1 MNTSQLT
8 KEEYQLIGEKLF
20 GHNYSKKTEESSKST
35 SKSPY
40 NHWLNESKK
49 YKLSKKDKHII
60 EQNLLDLTEEDKE
73 KRRRILSLI
82 QTTNQK
88 KNNKIK
94 KIRDRKEKIE
104 KSVDFLT
111 TKDKGSEIREPS
123 VASKIKESRK
133 LGIWL
138 INNGK
143 GKQGLQYLR
152 MCISLLEKNYEESH
166 SRLLSEYNLYEK
178 MREKVYFKKNSDN

>member
-1 MNTSQLT
+1 MNTLQLS
-8 KEEYQLIGEKLF
+8 KEEYELIGEKLF

-49 YKLSKKDKHII
+49 YKLSKKDKNII
-60 EQNLLDLTEEDKE
+60 EQNLLDLNEEDKV
-73 KRRRILSLI
+73 KRKRIVSLI
-82 QTTNQK
+82 QSTNEK

-94 KIRDRKEKIE
+94 KIRYRKEHIQ
-104 KSVDFLT
+104 KSVDFLNN
-111 TKDKGSEIREPS
+111 KDKGSEIREPS
-123 VASKIKESRK
+123 TASKIKESRK

-143 GKQGLQYLR
+143 GKQGLEYLKT
-152 MCISLLEKNYEESH
+152 CISWLEKDYEESH
-166 SRLLSEYNLYEK
+166 SKLLSEYNLYNK
-178 MREKVYFKKNSDN
+178 MKKRVYFKRNSDN